1 MLNNELKLKYWSTPI
16 LVSVFH
22 VLLLISSNLEELL
35 IAREILGSTVIII
48 LFGII
53 TFLFSSLVLKRLD
66 KGSLFSS
73 YIIFIFFSYG
83 YLIIFLNEVINF
95 SEPLGRH
102 RYLLPC
108 LLLISAF
115 IFFAVYKEKFNVR
128 KVLNLVFFSFL
139 IIFAVNV
146 VQITYYYLYSPIKMN
161 DIFEMPESSVS
172 MENLPDVYHIILDM
186 YPSENILLTRFD
198 FDNSKFLL
206 GLEELGFKNHK
217 GNSNYSATIY
227 SIPSA
232 INLNYVHNI
241 PEQKLNS
248 AVQKTTYSFNLSLE
262 SQIAQKLGY
271 KVAQF
276 YTHEHKTGIGWL
288 FGDFNYL
295 YLKTSILRV
304 LDDSPI
310 PIHNFWVKKDS
321 VFFKE
326 NLKNVSRI
334 LENPDSTWT
343 YFYSRPPHP
352 PYIFNEDGSIK
363 IKKSYDDDFVTDKTG
378 EWNDVAK
385 KAYISQ
391 LKYVN
396 SEIIKL
402 IKMIVNTSEQT
413 PIIILHSD
421 HGVYNLMGKL
431 NENSTE
437 SFEESF
443 HVLFSTLT
451 PKECDLPE
459 QISNVNVIRIIL
471 NECFDYEFDIL
482 ENSAY
487 WGTKTGDTNDFSPAG
502 IK

>member
-139 IIFAVNV
+139 IISAVNV

-206 GLEELGFKNHK
+206 GLEELGFK
-217 GNSNYSATIY
+217 
-227 SIPSA
+227 
-232 INLNYVHNI
+232 
-241 PEQKLNS
+241 KL
-248 AVQKTTYSFNLSLE
+248 
-262 SQIAQKLGY
+262 
-271 KVAQF
+271 
-276 YTHEHKTGIGWL
+276 
-288 FGDFNYL
+288 
-295 YLKTSILRV
+295 
-304 LDDSPI
+304 
-310 PIHNFWVKKDS
+310 
-321 VFFKE
+321 
-326 NLKNVSRI
+326 
-334 LENPDSTWT
+334 
-343 YFYSRPPHP
+343 
-352 PYIFNEDGSIK
+352 
-363 IKKSYDDDFVTDKTG
+363 
-378 EWNDVAK
+378 
-385 KAYISQ
+385 
-391 LKYVN
+391 
-396 SEIIKL
+396 
-402 IKMIVNTSEQT
+402 
-413 PIIILHSD
+413 
-421 HGVYNLMGKL
+421 
-431 NENSTE
+431 
-437 SFEESF
+437 
-443 HVLFSTLT
+443 
-451 PKECDLPE
+451 
-459 QISNVNVIRIIL
+459 
-471 NECFDYEFDIL
+471 
-482 ENSAY
+482 
-487 WGTKTGDTNDFSPAG
+487 
-502 IK
+502 